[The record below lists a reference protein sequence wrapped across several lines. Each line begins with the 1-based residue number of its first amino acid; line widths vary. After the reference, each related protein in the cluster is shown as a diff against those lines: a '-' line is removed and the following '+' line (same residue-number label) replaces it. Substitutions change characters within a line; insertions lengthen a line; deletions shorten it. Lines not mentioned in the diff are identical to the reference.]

1 MPHEAG
7 GSTGEGRGDILTLAD
22 ENCVGVVFC
31 KGLDDEVRFAGFV
44 SGGVEVMDFAGGEP
58 GALASSKEVVHG
70 AGMVK
75 HAYCWV

>member
-7 GSTGEGRGDILTLAD
+7 GSTGEVGWDVLALAD
-22 ENCVGVVFC
+22 GNCVGIVLGE
-31 KGLDDEVRFAGFV
+31 GLDDEVGFAGFV
-44 SGGVEVMDFAGGEP
+44 GGGVEVVDFAGCEP
-58 GALASSKEVVHG
+58 GACAGGEEVMHG

>member
-7 GSTGEGRGDILTLAD
+7 GSTGEGGWDVLTLAD
-22 ENCVGVVFC
+22 GNRVGVVFGE
-31 KGLDDEVRFAGFV
+31 GLDDEVGFAGFV
-44 SGGVEVMDFAGGEP
+44 CGGVEMVDFAGGEP
-58 GALASSKEVVHG
+58 GALAGGEEVVHG

>member
-1 MPHEAG
+1 
-7 GSTGEGRGDILTLAD
+7 
-22 ENCVGVVFC
+22 
-31 KGLDDEVRFAGFV
+31 
-44 SGGVEVMDFAGGEP
+44 VMDFAGGEP